1 MAILNTFSGS
11 GGGIRIPLEAPTG
24 FSSSIGDG
32 TAVISWTD
40 PVDKVATPGG
50 ETVAEWNYTLVVRKA
65 GSAPLSPTDGYQVLR
80 TTSRNQYASGYT
92 DTGLDNDVTYYYAIY
107 AYTTLGVPSEPLI
120 GNATPTFFA
129 SISYKQTINLT
140 FPNDSGMADPNSTVG
155 STGGRI
161 YFIQYSSFT
170 DEDEVGGV
178 TYDASLVRSEY
189 VPIGRATDTARIG
202 NKAIFVG
209 GQIRYTEDTDR
220 PYADYSIDGNGVQTV
235 IKYKSQNTGAFTI
248 ADVNYN
254 CAYAVK
260 NSGTSS
266 GYRYSSD
273 LVSSNIS
280 APPIGS
286 WGRSVQ
292 SSKYYA
298 IFSSAETSSS
308 SKPSIFYFY
317 NESGTRSTLDLPYAA
332 GDTVGMSRCDEYVL
346 IYGTHL
352 YAVDKNR
359 VKQDLG
365 EMDFSA
371 NSGRTQDVQTNGL
384 GVVYENDQL
393 YHIDKHLVNQGAI
406 SGTSGKV
413 PRDGNRCPRLGN
425 YVIIAPEYYHYRYF
439 TVLEN

>member
-1 MAILNTFSGS
+1 M
-11 GGGIRIPLEAPTG
+11 
-24 FSSSIGDG
+24 
-32 TAVISWTD
+32 
-40 PVDKVATPGG
+40 
-50 ETVAEWNYTLVVRKA
+50 
-65 GSAPLSPTDGYQVLR
+65 
-80 TTSRNQYASGYT
+80 
-92 DTGLDNDVTYYYAIY
+92 
-107 AYTTLGVPSEPLI
+107 
-120 GNATPTFFA
+120 
-129 SISYKQTINLT
+129 
-140 FPNDSGMADPNSTVG
+140 
-155 STGGRI
+155 
-161 YFIQYSSFT
+161 
-170 DEDEVGGV
+170 
-178 TYDASLVRSEY
+178 
-189 VPIGRATDTARIG
+189 
-202 NKAIFVG
+202 
-209 GQIRYTEDTDR
+209 
-220 PYADYSIDGNGVQTV
+220 
-235 IKYKSQNTGAFTI
+235 I

-365 EMDFSA
+365 EGDYSN
-371 NSGRTQDVQTNGL
+371 NSHIQDVQTNGL
-384 GVVYENDQL
+384 GVIYENSQL

-413 PRDGNRCPRLGN
+413 PVNGNRCPRLGN
-425 YVIIAPEYYHYRYF
+425 YVILAPYYYYDRYF
-439 TVLEN
+439 MVLEN